1 MKRPSAPTD
10 AAACRQLLTK
20 ALTHAPE
27 YRFRL
32 SSLCHA
38 LQLSERKLWQ
48 LCQDCFG
55 QTPKA
60 LMDWARAKTFLQVV
74 ELEPELKLRALGKRL
89 GFESESAFNRF
100 AHRVFGGSPQQAKEH
115 RGASAQALQARYEAI
130 EAWFARE
137 TAGAAASDAALGERV
152 SKRLWQTEDS
162 DSGASRVRKTRPKR
176 KTESENRIRK
186 PKRKTETENRIR
198 KPKRKTE
205 SENRNGKPKTN
216 FLEKTKKRP

>member
-1 MKRPSAPTD
+1 MRLQLKTRCLNFQRNFSRKHCPKRRRANDLDPMKRPSAPTD

-74 ELEPELKLRALGKRL
+74 ELEPELKL
-89 GFESESAFNRF
+89 SS
-100 AHRVFGGSPQQAKEH
+100 
-115 RGASAQALQARYEAI
+115 
-130 EAWFARE
+130 
-137 TAGAAASDAALGERV
+137 LGEA
-152 SKRLWQTEDS
+152 T
-162 DSGASRVRKTRPKR
+162 G
-176 KTESENRIRK
+176 
-186 PKRKTETENRIR
+186 
-198 KPKRKTE
+198 
-205 SENRNGKPKTN
+205 
-216 FLEKTKKRP
+216 F